1 MTEWGVVGVITGLLG
16 FLSISYT
23 MFFKPT
29 ERNNIQLNILNEN
42 IKHMNANDLKRDKR
56 LDEHKTE
63 IIRHRDCL
71 SDHDKRIQANEK
83 DISEIKKTT
92 YKKVY

>member
-1 MTEWGVVGVITGLLG
+1 MTEWGVVTVITGLLG
-16 FLSISYT
+16 LLSISYA
-23 MFFKPT
+23 MFFKPM
-29 ERNNIQLNILNEN
+29 ERNNLQLSILNEN
-42 IKHMNANDLKRDKR
+42 IKFMNANDAKRDKR